1 MQVNDLMYYN
11 ALYREKNFTKVAKIF
26 GISQP
31 SISSAIKR
39 LENFFQ
45 IKLVIRGNAQSELKF
60 TAAGEQLHEHSLSIL
75 NEKIGRAHV

>member
-39 LENFFQ
+39 LEKFF
-45 IKLVIRGNAQSELKF
+45 SD
-60 TAAGEQLHEHSLSIL
+60 
-75 NEKIGRAHV
+75 